1 MSKKTIKK
9 IGLWTA
15 GILITSELILR
26 FVFGFCNAPLY
37 IADPDFEYVYA
48 PNQHRYRFR
57 NVVKTNAFSMR
68 SEAIKATDTTVVLLV
83 GDSVVNGGNLSD
95 HDDLAS
101 TVLEKKLSQHYAQTV
116 RVLNI
121 TAGSWGPDNVF
132 AFLKK
137 KGFFGAD
144 LVCLVASSHDAYD
157 NMTHQPIVGSNV
169 NYPEKQYK
177 IAIYELFDRYWWM
190 VGANAQNLMGPTTQ
204 YAPQD
209 GVIVKLGTTFN
220 VGFQQLAD
228 TTRAMH
234 IPFVVYLHPEIS
246 EIKARRYDKQGKE
259 IIAFAKKNHV
269 PLVEELALN
278 PDLTMYR
285 EYDTV
290 HYNERGQAFMA
301 RQLFPIFK
309 QYLDPYFHART
320 HRTQSTVGAL

>member
-1 MSKKTIKK
+1 MSKKIIIK
-9 IGLWTA
+9 IGLWIG
-15 GILITSELILR
+15 GIVIASELVLR
-26 FVFGFCNAPLY
+26 FVLGFCNAPLY

-48 PNQHRYRFR
+48 PNQYRYRFR

-68 SEAIKATDTTVVLLV
+68 SEPINTADTTVVLLI

-95 HDDLAS
+95 HDGLAS
-101 TVLEKKLSQHYAQTV
+101 TILERKLSKHYAQTV

-144 LVCLVASSHDAYD
+144 LVCLVTSSHDAYD
-157 NMTHQPIVGSNV
+157 NMTHQPIVGINI

-177 IAIYELFDRYWWM
+177 IALYELYDRYWWM
-190 VGANAQNLMGPTTQ
+190 VGVNAENLLGPITQ

-209 GVIVKLGTTFN
+209 MVVKLGTTFN
-220 VGFQQLAD
+220 VGFQQLTD

-234 IPFVVYLHPEIS
+234 IPFVMYLHPETS
-246 EIKARRYDKQGKE
+246 EIKAGRYDKQGKE
-259 IIAFAKKNHV
+259 IIAFAKKNHI
-269 PLVEELALN
+269 PLMQELALN
-278 PDLTMYR
+278 PDLAMYR

-290 HYNERGQAFMA
+290 HYNEHGQAFMA

-309 QYLDPYFHART
+309 QYLDQYFHART
-320 HRTQSTVGAL
+320 HRPQSTVGAL